1 MQFARDQ
8 LALHELALLSRTGH
22 VPRTSRAGP
31 QTRVPR
37 DRPRRLPRPLRMTRR
52 QIARARALRA
62 KVRTTWPV
70 FGDGTQER

>member
-8 LALHELALLSRTGH
+8 LALHELALLSRTGR

-31 QTRVPR
+31 QTWMPR
-37 DRPRRLPRPLRMTRR
+37 DRPRRVPRPLRMSRR
-52 QIARARALRA
+52 RAARNRALRA

-70 FGDGTQER
+70 FGDGTPDR